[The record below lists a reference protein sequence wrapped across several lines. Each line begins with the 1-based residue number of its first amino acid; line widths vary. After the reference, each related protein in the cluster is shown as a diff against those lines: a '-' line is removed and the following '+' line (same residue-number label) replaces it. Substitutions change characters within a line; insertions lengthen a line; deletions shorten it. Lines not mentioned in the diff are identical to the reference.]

1 MLRFKAVQRFQVVS
15 LFLSMVIGSSTFA
28 DSSDTHTMSNYPS
41 CPEKIEPDELPLFY
55 PNLMAIDSTSG
66 EVILRFVINKLGNT
80 QNIVILS
87 SSGGR
92 NERAFRRSALKMVSE
107 RKYLPIKTACLH
119 TETVSFDMGG

>member
-1 MLRFKAVQRFQVVS
+1 MQRFQVVS

-28 DSSDTHTMSNYPS
+28 DPSDTNSMTNYPS